1 MSIDLNNYSFDEWLK
16 FVFDHPVSEPAWYWD
31 DTWKW
36 EGDPHLLL
44 KYATRLFSSSAF
56 LPHEYSPEQLEQG
69 FWFLLGG
76 AGKLDYW
83 VWAKEID
90 WSIRKACISSMVN
103 VFEQLFVKN
112 PLGETC
118 YMWWDLLDE
127 FRGEDD
133 PDPRIRDA
141 MLESLS
147 RVLQIESHNCQVS
160 ALHGLGH
167 LSHRD
172 KKKVIEEF
180 LRLHPNIDEKT
191 EQYARA
197 AIAGKMQ

>member
-1 MSIDLNNYSFDEWLK
+1 MSINLNNYSFDEWVE

-31 DTWKW
+31 DGWKW

-44 KYATRLFSSSAF
+44 KYATGLFSSPMF
-56 LPHEYSPEQLEQG
+56 LLQEYSAEQLEQG
-69 FWFLLGG
+69 FWFLLGS
-76 AGKLDYW
+76 AGKLDHW

-118 YMWWDLLDE
+118 YMWWDLLSE
-127 FRGEDD
+127 FRDEGD
-133 PDPRIRDA
+133 PQVRDA

-147 RVLQIESHNCQVS
+147 RVLKIESLDCQTS

-167 LSHRD
+167 LAHGG
-172 KKKVIEEF
+172 KKEVIEEF
-180 LRLHPNIDEKT
+180 LNVRPNLDEKT

-197 AIAGKMQ
+197 AIAGKVQ